1 MDGQPEDGTRHVLVL
16 PFLSLH
22 GQLPFH
28 LSTLQAPGFPR
39 AALLLC
45 MAPCTVHPLHISTA
59 ICIQLPVAEKS
70 VMESLI
76 QTAAE
81 LP

>member
-1 MDGQPEDGTRHVLVL
+1 MASPKMGLAMCWFCLSSPCMGNCLFIFPLFRLLVFPGLHCSCAWHLTQCTR
-16 PFLSLH
+16 
-22 GQLPFH
+22 
-28 LSTLQAPGFPR
+28 
-39 AALLLC
+39 
-45 MAPCTVHPLHISTA
+45 CTSPLAA